1 MLESE
6 VEFISRN
13 EEFTDVEVFH
23 LTRLPNR
30 TVPMAELSATQLW
43 HRLKSHA
50 MVKTVQS
57 VDVLHLCRDA
67 LTGPG
72 IGISRTPFRRRDIPR
87 SLTCTAKCFVTVNI
101 ARGCIASFSSSS
113 SSRSCWENCR
123 RPKNFCNFN
132 ELQPT
137 SISTMFGLSAK
148 LVRPL

>member
-87 SLTCTAKCFVTVNI
+87 SLTCTAKCFVTVTVTSLEVALRHFPAAAALAAVGRI
-101 ARGCIASFSSSS
+101 AEG
-113 SSRSCWENCR
+113 
-123 RPKNFCNFN
+123 PK
-132 ELQPT
+132 T
-137 SISTMFGLSAK
+137 SAISTSFNQLQFQQCS
-148 LVRPL
+148 V